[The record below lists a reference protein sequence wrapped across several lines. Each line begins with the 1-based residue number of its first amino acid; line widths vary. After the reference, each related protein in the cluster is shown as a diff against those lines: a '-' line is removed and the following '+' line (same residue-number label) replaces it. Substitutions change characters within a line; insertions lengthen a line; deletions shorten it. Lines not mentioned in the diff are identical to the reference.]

1 MTSLA
6 HQTRAELGGPLSVLT
21 RQKKD
26 HVHLDQL
33 LHELA
38 TAPPGDEE
46 ERVLRRMAR
55 VVFPHAFAEESVL
68 WPVMRRVLPDGEA
81 LTLQVEEEHQE
92 VNEIW
97 TSLEE
102 LSQDD
107 PRREPLLDRLTRV
120 LQDDV
125 RDEEDEL
132 FPRLQ
137 DRVSVGELRLLGI
150 AWEIVRR
157 LAPTRPHPVVARR
170 PPGNALAALPLTLT
184 DRARDNLDRIAHRSE
199 RLRDPAIRASSALA
213 RLAGRI
219 EQLPLLQV
227 GERRAT
233 AREPGPAAWAS

>member
-6 HQTRAELGGPLSVLT
+6 HQARAELGGPLSVLT
-21 RQKKD
+21 RQKRD
-26 HVHLDQL
+26 HVLLDRL

-55 VVFPHAFAEESVL
+55 LVFPHAFAEESVL

-137 DRVSVGELRLLGI
+137 ERVSVGQLRLLGV
-150 AWEIVRR
+150 AWEVVRR

-184 DRARDNLDRIAHRSE
+184 DRARDNLDRIAQRSE
-199 RLRDPAIRASSALA
+199 RLRDPATRASQALA

-219 EQLPLLQV
+219 EQLPLLQM
-227 GERRAT
+227 GERSA